1 MNGLGEFTS
10 EKRRRFNLIDA
21 PEKMRCLE
29 KAPLHFPSPQKRRVF
44 SRAFTLIELLI
55 VILILAVMGAIVTPR
70 YSRYLEKAK
79 FEAQLR
85 EVMDL
90 FAFAHEKAISTD
102 SLVTLSFDPSNE
114 TFRVKASPSPP
125 NNNQPVSFSDNQSG
139 QQEASASQSVNAGLQ
154 LSDEFRVAGLR
165 TGSNT
170 GGGGAQ
176 ELHFLGDGTV
186 EQASLTLTAKT
197 GDAAKLSLSPAT
209 GRLVR
214 EPEEST
220 QTQ

>member
-1 MNGLGEFTS
+1 MNGLSEFKS

-21 PEKMRCLE
+21 TEKMRCLE
-29 KAPLHFPSPQKRRVF
+29 RAPLHSPSPQKRRVF
-44 SRAFTLIELLI
+44 SRAFTLIELLV

-79 FEAQLR
+79 FEVQLR

-114 TFRVKASPSPP
+114 TFRVKASPPPP

-154 LSDEFRVAGLR
+154 LSDEFRVAGFR
-165 TGSNT
+165 TGST
-170 GGGGAQ
+170 SGGGAQ

-197 GDAAKLSLSPAT
+197 GDAATLSLSPAT

>member
-1 MNGLGEFTS
+1 MIGLVKFKKAKRCRFDLSDVT
-10 EKRRRFNLIDA
+10 EKESFFR
-21 PEKMRCLE
+21 
-29 KAPLHFPSPQKRRVF
+29 KAQFLFPSPQKRRVF
-44 SRAFTLIELLI
+44 TRAFTLIELLV

-79 FEAQLR
+79 FEVQLR

-114 TFRVKASPSPP
+114 TFRVKASPPPP

-139 QQEASASQSVNAGLQ
+139 QQDVSASQAVNAGLQ
-154 LSDEFRVAGLR
+154 LSDEFRVAGFH
-165 TGSNT
+165 TGSS
-170 GGGGAQ
+170 GGGAQ
-176 ELHFLGDGTV
+176 ELHFSGDGTV
-186 EQASLTLTAKT
+186 EQASLTLTAQT
-197 GDAAKLSLSPAT
+197 GDAATLTLSPAT

>member
-1 MNGLGEFTS
+1 MNGLGEFKAG
-10 EKRRRFNLIDA
+10 KRRRINLSDA
-21 PEKMRCLE
+21 KEQGRFLG
-29 KAPLHFPSPQKRRVF
+29 KAPLGSPSPLNRRDF
-44 SRAFTLIELLI
+44 AHAFTLIELLV

-79 FEAQLR
+79 FEGQLR

-114 TFRVKASPSPP
+114 TFRVKATPPPP

-139 QQEASASQSVNAGLQ
+139 QQDASASQTVNAGLQ
-154 LSDEFRVAGLR
+154 LSDEFRVAGFH
-165 TGSNT
+165 TGST

-197 GDAAKLSLSPAT
+197 GDAATLSLSPAT

>member
-1 MNGLGEFTS
+1 MIGLGKFKKA
-10 EKRRRFNLIDA
+10 KRRRFDLSA
-21 PEKMRCLE
+21 ATAKGLFFR
-29 KAPLHFPSPQKRRVF
+29 KAQFLSPSSQKRRVF
-44 SRAFTLIELLI
+44 TRAFTLIELLV
-55 VILILAVMGAIVTPR
+55 VILILAVMGEIVTPR

-79 FEAQLR
+79 FEGQLR

-114 TFRVKASPSPP
+114 TFRVKASPPPP

-139 QQEASASQSVNAGLQ
+139 QQDVSASQAVNAGLQ
-154 LSDEFRVAGLR
+154 LSDEFRVAGFQ
-165 TGSNT
+165 TGSS

-186 EQASLTLTAKT
+186 EQASLRLTAKT
-197 GDAAKLSLSPAT
+197 GDAATLSLSPAT